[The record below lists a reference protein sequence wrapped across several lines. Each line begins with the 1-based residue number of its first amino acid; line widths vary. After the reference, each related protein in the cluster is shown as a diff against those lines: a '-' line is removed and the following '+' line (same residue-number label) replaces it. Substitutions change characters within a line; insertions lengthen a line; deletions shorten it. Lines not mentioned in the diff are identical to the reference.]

1 MAGLIGEFAGYM
13 LKRRKYWLIPLILAL
28 LLVGTLVIVASSTTV
43 SPFIYPLF

>member
-1 MAGLIGEFAGYM
+1 MAGLVKEFAGYM
-13 LKRRKYWLIPLILAL
+13 IKRRKYWLIPLILAL